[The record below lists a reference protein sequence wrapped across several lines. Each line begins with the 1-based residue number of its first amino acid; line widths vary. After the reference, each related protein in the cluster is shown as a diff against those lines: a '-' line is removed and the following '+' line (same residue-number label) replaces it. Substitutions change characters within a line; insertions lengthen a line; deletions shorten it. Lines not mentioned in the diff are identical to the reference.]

1 MANSVC
7 PQTLQESY
15 RYVEITVEPKNYD
28 KVAAQFYNVE
38 LVVCIFRAFKMIFA

>member
-15 RYVEITVEPKNYD
+15 RYVEITVVPKNYD
-28 KVAAQFYNVE
+28 KVTAEFYNVK
-38 LVVCIFRAFKMIFA
+38 LVVCIFRAFKMIFS

>member
-28 KVAAQFYNVE
+28 KVTAQFYNVE
-38 LVVCIFRAFKMIFA
+38 LVVCIFKTFKK